1 MTRKNIIATILMASL
16 LAGCVDGPQVK
27 EPASAEPQKNVEVEA
42 VKEVKKKIRRERP
55 QSLKEA
61 RAQAAARVK
70 ALEEKRKGLKG
81 ATVGAA
87 KADSPVMQKYIKLLE
102 LPGTPEERKPEIL
115 LRLAEL
121 AYRREEAA
129 LKSAYEEGTDMDILP
144 GDKYPRTIGFYRA
157 LADDYP
163 SSEQSLTAMYN
174 LGYLYGEEGEVVLSA
189 RYYGKVLELSP
200 DTPYA
205 TEIHMR
211 MGESAFN
218 LGIYREAVDHYN
230 EVLASGREEYRAK
243 ALYKLG
249 WSYYK
254 LDMYPIAI
262 ETFSHI
268 MDEGTAKNR
277 SLKDEALDIMGR
289 TFVEWEGVEGVVS
302 YLDGREAGKEYGD
315 LLFKV
320 LGDLYIEGSRH
331 KDAVNAYEKG
341 TAAYPLTKVA
351 FPMEKGIING
361 YLAMQD
367 PESANLRRQLWYELY
382 RPGTPWDEVQSEDL
396 RRERDERLEEGLR
409 LAALYRHSK
418 AQRGEGEI
426 EDAVT
431 QYERYHEL
439 FGISGEDGY
448 EMAYSQAQAYKEA
461 GLSRSAADKYRE
473 VALYEYI
480 TSHREDASYRRV
492 EALGEICSLGSECYD
507 ELVEAHWSYV
517 ELNPDAEGVAE
528 MLFAAGELSFAKEDF
543 AGARKAFEELV
554 SRFPGNQLDPE
565 ATERIARSYF
575 REENFSEAEGWA
587 RKTIS
592 KDPLEET
599 REKALKIISYSIFKL
614 AEIAEAAGDSEGA
627 VTHFFRMAKEFPEGD
642 AAQVSL
648 YRGAEAL
655 RKLGREEEAAKV
667 YRRIAEEYKSSKYA
681 ESSLTL
687 SSEILSS
694 LGDWGG
700 VAVNYEDLY
709 RLNVA
714 SPEAPGHLYRAAMA
728 FEKAGDRER
737 ALALYTEFEEV
748 FPADGRYAQVLYLK
762 GALLDAMGRLPEA
775 EEYFALS
782 WAAPAE
788 GDENVYRAKASL
800 ALGEKELE
808 RFREIRL
815 VGDLA
820 AALDA
825 KERSLET
832 ALGHLIDTATLP
844 YAETLAASLFYAGEA
859 FEQMKVAL
867 LESEKPEGLSDEE
880 LEEYMFLIE
889 EKAFPLEERG
899 IEFYRKGV
907 AAAQKAGAWNEWVEK
922 IYARLETLLP
932 WAFKRGE
939 EMVGAWAPPPN
950 PIKGWEVRR

>member
-1 MTRKNIIATILMASL
+1 MKIRNLFVAILIASIS
-16 LAGCVDGPQVK
+16 AGCVDGPQVK
-27 EPASAEPQKNVEVEA
+27 EPKEAEPAKNVEVEA
-42 VKEVKKKIRRERP
+42 VKEVRKKIRRERP
-55 QSLKEA
+55 QSLREA

-70 ALEEKRKGLKG
+70 ALEEKRKGAKG
-81 ATVGAA
+81 SLGEAA
-87 KADSPVMQKYIKLLE
+87 KVDSPVMQKYLKLLE

-144 GDKYPRTIGFYRA
+144 GDKYPRTIGFYRT

-163 SSEQSLTAMYN
+163 SSEQALTAMYN

-218 LGIYREAVDHYN
+218 LGIYREAVDHYS
-230 EVLASGREEYRAK
+230 EVLSSGREEYRAK

-254 LDMYPIAI
+254 LDMYPVAI

-268 MDEGTAKNR
+268 MDEKTPQNR
-277 SLKDEALDIMGR
+277 TLKGEALDIMGR
-289 TFVEWEGVEGVVS
+289 TFVEWEGVDGVVG

-320 LGDLYIEGSRH
+320 LGDLYMEGSRH
-331 KDAVNAYEKG
+331 KDAVRAYETG
-341 TAAYPLTKVA
+341 TAAYPLTEVA
-351 FPMEKGIING
+351 FPMERGIING

-367 PESANLRRQLWYELY
+367 PEAANLRRQLWYDLY
-382 RPGTPWDEVQSEDL
+382 RPGTPWDEGKSEEL
-396 RRERDERLEEGLR
+396 RSERDERLEEGLR

-418 AQRGEGEI
+418 AQRGEGAI

-448 EMAYSQAQAYKEA
+448 EMAYAQAQAYKEA
-461 GLSRSAADKYRE
+461 GQSRAAADKYRE
-473 VALYEYI
+473 VALYDSI
-480 TSHREDASYRRV
+480 LDHREDASYRRV
-492 EALGEICSLGSECYD
+492 EALGEICELGSECYD
-507 ELVEAHWSYV
+507 ELIEAHWSYV
-517 ELNPDAEGVAE
+517 ELNPDADGVAE

-543 AGARKAFEELV
+543 DGARRGFGSVVE
-554 SRFPGNQLDPE
+554 RFPGNPLDPE
-565 ATERIARSYF
+565 STERIARSYF
-575 REENFSEAEGWA
+575 REDNFADAEGWA
-587 RKTIS
+587 RKTIE
-592 KDPLEET
+592 KDPVEET
-599 REKALKIISYSIFKL
+599 RERALKLISYSIFKE
-614 AEIAEAAGDSEGA
+614 AELAEAAGDNEGA

-709 RLNVA
+709 RLDVTSA
-714 SPEAPGHLYRAAMA
+714 EAPGHLYRAAMA
-728 FEKAGDRER
+728 FEKAGDKAR
-737 ALALYTEFEEV
+737 ALSLYTEFEEV
-748 FPADGRYAQVLYLK
+748 FPTDGRYAQVLYLK
-762 GALLDAMGRLPEA
+762 GALLDSMERLPEA
-775 EEYFALS
+775 EEYYALS

-800 ALGEKELE
+800 ALGEKELA
-808 RFREIRL
+808 RFSEIRL
-815 VGDLA
+815 AGDLA
-820 AALDA
+820 AALEA
-825 KERSLET
+825 KERSLEK

-844 YAETLAASLFYAGEA
+844 YAETLAASLYYAGEA
-859 FEQMKVAL
+859 FEEMKVAL
-867 LESEKPEGLSDEE
+867 LESEKPEGLSEEE

-907 AAAQKAGAWNEWVEK
+907 AAAQRAGAWNEWVER
-922 IYARLETLLP
+922 IYARLEALLP
-932 WAFKRGE
+932 WAFQRGE
-939 EMVGAWAPPPN
+939 ELVGAWAPPPN
-950 PIKGWEVRR
+950 PIKGWEVKR